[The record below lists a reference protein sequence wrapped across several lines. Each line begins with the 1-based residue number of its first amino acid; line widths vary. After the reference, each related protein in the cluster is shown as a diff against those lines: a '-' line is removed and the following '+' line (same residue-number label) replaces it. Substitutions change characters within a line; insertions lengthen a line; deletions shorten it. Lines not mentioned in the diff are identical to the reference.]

1 MCPLLYV
8 QVEKLKCDLGVVLF
22 SHCFFCHLQ
31 DSYRFWGQLWLGPW
45 DLDPPARVLWSDS
58 LPPHPSRPSRW
69 IFDSQQLMV
78 NLRRTGNSWVSM
90 TEPSYPP
97 NPVII
102 TFAPDRWR
110 DPSPL
115 GWDCVSIRTICP
127 YPVFLWVEWRDY
139 ESLALGIYTFPIDI
153 IFYTIPLWLWL
164 SFSFIFWLGLSMT
177 WCGGCDVWIVTVLVQ
192 ILG

>member
-31 DSYRFWGQLWLGPW
+31 DSYRFLGQLWLGPW

-102 TFAPDRWR
+102 TFAPDRWKR
-110 DPSPL
+110 PKSSWMGLCVNPNYLPLSGLSL
-115 GWDCVSIRTICP
+115 GWVT
-127 YPVFLWVEWRDY
+127 
-139 ESLALGIYTFPIDI
+139 
-153 IFYTIPLWLWL
+153 WLWIL
-164 SFSFIFWLGLSMT
+164 SFRYLYFSYWYYLLHYPF
-177 WCGGCDVWIVTVLVQ
+177 VVVTFV
-192 ILG
+192 